1 MDMDG
6 AVDLTQDDDEVPAE
20 AAVVAVDGALAAGGD
35 RGALPAKV
43 VLDVGRVDEG
53 GARALVRG
61 FVDLQTKG
69 DLGGQPHAFFFLGW
83 VFTTGRAKHCA
94 TQKRTWCLPGPRSHS
109 HQGRGR
115 PRSSCLAAAVVDE
128 VAPVATT
135 KAGLVVKF
143 VKAEVRVVGVVAVR
157 WSVHKRPCRVL
168 LPRELEGALC
178 GSGDC

>member
-1 MDMDG
+1 MYLSKLNQKIKSK
-6 AVDLTQDDDEVPAE
+6 V
-20 AAVVAVDGALAAGGD
+20 GG
-35 RGALPAKV
+35 
-43 VLDVGRVDEG
+43 
-53 GARALVRG
+53 
-61 FVDLQTKG
+61 
-69 DLGGQPHAFFFLGW
+69 FFFLGMG
-83 VFTTGRAKHCA
+83 FSYRPGKALA

-168 LPRELEGALC
+168 LPREIEGALC
-178 GSGDC
+178 ESGGC